1 MNDYENLPANFYY
14 YKDIPE
20 SYGLPLLELKK
31 EYIKPIK
38 RIPLLSKLKNSEYQ
52 TEKSKSDYKIVK
64 DIKFITNN
72 LPSFKEYKNTDDLTY
87 IKNNH
92 RLLILL
98 ILEYYKNK
106 NASLKTL
113 EGRITGILRIFYIAY
128 ENKKYDLYQK
138 YSILMLDLLFSFKQ
152 DEDEQ
157 ILNKN
162 EEERFIPFEVVIN
175 FQKRLLEQYKANPTY
190 KIIKIYY

>member
-1 MNDYENLPANFYY
+1 MPANFYY

-20 SYGLPLLELKK
+20 SYGPPLLELKK

-87 IKNNH
+87 IINNH

-138 YSILMLDLLFSFKQ
+138 YSILMLELLFSFKQ

-157 ILNKN
+157 I
-162 EEERFIPFEVVIN
+162 
-175 FQKRLLEQYKANPTY
+175 
-190 KIIKIYY
+190 